1 MFFFFLFRLNFK
13 LLSVGSTATGLR
25 GEYGGGRLDLL
36 SRSGVPSRSPGLMMT
51 GVSRRN
57 RPRGL
62 LLSPLA
68 PALEFQRSF
77 RATGSSPLPGKIR
90 TFRARRIL
98 GSLGLGSGV
107 TRARRPPGGAG
118 RRATTG
124 TTRQAWA
131 EASALPRHLLRDP
144 QDLWTLQPCEVA
156 SYAKL
161 SAWLASWL
169 LSPQSSIDETLRL
182 AGWGRHHGVELRELF

>member
-36 SRSGVPSRSPGLMMT
+36 SRSGVPSRSPGLQMT

-90 TFRARRIL
+90 TFRARSFCRRIL
-98 GSLGLGSGV
+98 VSRAWHRGSGSEHDDP
-107 TRARRPPGGAG
+107 RGERDDGRQRGPRG
-118 RRATTG
+118 RRGPKRAPSLVTF
-124 TTRQAWA
+124 
-131 EASALPRHLLRDP
+131 S
-144 QDLWTLQPCEVA
+144 
-156 SYAKL
+156 
-161 SAWLASWL
+161 
-169 LSPQSSIDETLRL
+169 ETLRIFGLCNPVRLPRTQSSPPGWL
-182 AGWGRHHGVELRELF
+182 AGCCLLSRP